1 MEKDGRISSS
11 FRDPSG
17 FVFCKNGEIYRQIQ
31 PIYRETY
38 RLIQEKRLFEILWE
52 EQLLVPHREVKND
65 ASKIVIQPD
74 RIPFISYPYEWSFG
88 QLQDAALC
96 TLKVQKRLLENGFSL
111 KDASAYNVQFI
122 GYRPIFIDTL
132 SFEPY
137 REGPWVAFGQFCKHF
152 LYPLWLMSRCDLR
165 LNRLAQNWLDGIPGD
180 LADALLPFPKYFSL
194 AYWLYIFLPNRSQK
208 KHSSDRKKV
217 SITLKRKQIL
227 QLTDGLMAA
236 IRRLKPKHAKTV
248 WGEYY
253 TFTNYSEE
261 SFREK
266 RAIVERWLERLH
278 PSFVWDCGAN
288 NGYFSRLASSKNIP
302 TVAWDFD
309 PVAVEKNYQQAKA
322 QQESYMLPLLCDVTN
337 PSPGIGWANEERT
350 PMEQRGTPDVAMALA
365 LIHHLAI
372 GNNLPFYEIARY
384 FARCS
389 PYWIVEFIPKNDS
402 KVQELLLH
410 REDIFDAYTQENFLK
425 DFSAFFSVEERVPIA
440 GSLRTLFLLK
450 RL

>member
-1 MEKDGRISSS
+1 MNENSRLNSS

-17 FVFCKNGEIYRQIQ
+17 FVFSKNGEIFRQIQ
-31 PIYRETY
+31 PVYWETY
-38 RLIQEKRLFEILWE
+38 RLIQKKRLFEILWE
-52 EQLLVPHREVKND
+52 EQLLVPHREVEKD
-65 ASKIVIQPD
+65 ASKIVIQPE

-96 TLKVQKRLLENGFSL
+96 TLQVQKRLLEKGFSL

-132 SFEPY
+132 SLEPY

-152 LYPLWLMSRCDLR
+152 LYPLLLMNRCDLR
-165 LNRLAQNWLDGIPGD
+165 LNRLAQNWLDGIPAD
-180 LADALLPFPKYFSL
+180 LADALLPFSKYFSL
-194 AYWLYIFLPNRSQK
+194 PYWLYVFLPNRSQK
-208 KHSSDRKKV
+208 KHSSDQKKV
-217 SITLKRKQIL
+217 SISLKRKQIL
-227 QLTDGLMAA
+227 QLIDGLMAA
-236 IRRLKPKHAKTV
+236 VRRLKPKNAKTV
-248 WGEYY
+248 WGDYY

-266 RAIVERWLERLH
+266 GAIVERWLEHLQ
-278 PSFVWDCGAN
+278 PKFVWDCGAN
-288 NGYFSRLASSKNIP
+288 NGYFSRLASSRNIS
-302 TVAWDFD
+302 TVAFDFD

-322 QQESYMLPLLCDVTN
+322 QQERFMLPLLCDVTN
-337 PSPGIGWANEERT
+337 PSPNIGWANEERT
-350 PMEQRGTPDVAMALA
+350 SIERRGTPDVAMALA

-389 PYWIVEFIPKNDS
+389 PCWLIEFIPKNDS
-402 KVQELLLH
+402 KVQELLRH

-425 DFSAFFSVEERVPIA
+425 DFSNFFSIEESAPIA
-440 GSLRTLFLLK
+440 GSLRTLFLMK

>member
-1 MEKDGRISSS
+1 M
-11 FRDPSG
+11 
-17 FVFCKNGEIYRQIQ
+17 
-31 PIYRETY
+31 
-38 RLIQEKRLFEILWE
+38 
-52 EQLLVPHREVKND
+52 
-65 ASKIVIQPD
+65 
-74 RIPFISYPYEWSFG
+74 
-88 QLQDAALC
+88 
-96 TLKVQKRLLENGFSL
+96 
-111 KDASAYNVQFI
+111 
-122 GYRPIFIDTL
+122 
-132 SFEPY
+132 
-137 REGPWVAFGQFCKHF
+137 
-152 LYPLWLMSRCDLR
+152 
-165 LNRLAQNWLDGIPGD
+165 
-180 LADALLPFPKYFSL
+180 
-194 AYWLYIFLPNRSQK
+194 
-208 KHSSDRKKV
+208 

-227 QLTDGLMAA
+227 QLIDGLMAA
-236 IRRLKPKHAKTV
+236 IRRLKPKHAKTI

-266 RAIVERWLERLH
+266 RAIVQRWLERLH

-350 PMEQRGTPDVAMALA
+350 PIEQRGTPDVAMALA